1 MRENGESAPAQA
13 LTDDPMG
20 AALAR
25 HILEFDPGSRRLFQ
39 RDATT
44 RSALAPIPWPKGLA
58 PSPLAPPR
66 GASAED
72 PLPKA
77 DVLVVT
83 WTVAETRALADV
95 LTPGVSSDGWLTYRH
110 RFEDFY
116 RARLRRGAPAL
127 EADHGRGLLGLWSLT
142 KIGKRKVLCMKSD
155 LHLSQDGA
163 KLPVRD
169 LWKQVIEETGCK
181 LVITTG
187 TAGGIGAETQLGDVI
202 VTPHVRFDCQ
212 RDFKHAPFAQ
222 ATYSNSHAPAG
233 AYFRT
238 ANTKLIP
245 ANAPQ
250 LPPAPRTPRIV
261 TGTVSKP
268 IDVLT
273 TDFFAFD
280 DDTNDYGLRTTD
292 PQARAV
298 EMGDAVLGLVCTEDL
313 PKPPS
318 WFVVRNASDPQI
330 GGNGTLREKAAE
342 AARIYERYGY
352 WTTVCSAIATWALI
366 AADQR

>member
-1 MRENGESAPAQA
+1 MRENGNAARARE

-25 HILEFDPGSRRLFQ
+25 HILTFDPGSRRLFQ
-39 RDATT
+39 LDATT
-44 RSALAPIPWPKGLA
+44 RASLAPIPWPKGLA
-58 PSPLAPPR
+58 PTPIAPPR
-66 GASAED
+66 GIGEED

-77 DVLVVT
+77 DALVVT

-95 LTPGVSSDGWLTYRH
+95 LTPGVSSDAWLTYRH

-127 EADHGRGLLGLWSLT
+127 LADHGRGLLGLYSLA
-142 KIGKRKVLCMKSD
+142 KIGTRKVLCMKSD
-155 LHLSQDGA
+155 LHLSQDGT

-169 LWKQVIEETGCK
+169 LWKQIIEETGAK

-187 TAGGIGAETQLGDVI
+187 TAGAVGADVQLGDVV

-212 RDFKHAPFAQ
+212 RDFKRTPFAQ
-222 ATYSNSHAPAG
+222 ATFSNSHAVPSS
-233 AYFRT
+233 YFRT
-238 ANTKLIP
+238 ANGKLIP
-245 ANAPQ
+245 ANASQ
-250 LPPAPRTPRIV
+250 LPPAPRTPRIL
-261 TGTVSKP
+261 TGTSAKP

-280 DDTNDYGLRTTD
+280 DNTNDYGLRTTD

-298 EMGDAVLGLVCTEDL
+298 EMGDAVLGLVCKEDL
-313 PKPPS
+313 ANPPS

-352 WTTVCSAIATWALI
+352 WTTVGSAIASWAI
-366 AADQR
+366 VAAEQA